1 MKEIMEYLK
10 VRYCSEK
17 GQGIMEYALILAFV
31 VVVAAAI
38 GNGGALQ
45 TKVKAVFSSLS
56 NLFGTNSASN

>member
-38 GNGGALQ
+38 ANGGDLR
-45 TKVKAVFSSLS
+45 TKVAKAFTDMADK
-56 NLFGTNSASN
+56 FGN

>member
-17 GQGIMEYALILAFV
+17 GQGIMEYALIMAFV

-38 GNGGALQ
+38 GSGSDLQ
-45 TKVKAVFSSLS
+45 TKVKAVFASLCG
-56 NLFGTNSASN
+56 LFGANAPT

>member
-38 GNGGALQ
+38 GTGGDLQ
-45 TKVKAVFSSLS
+45 TKVKAVFD
-56 NLFGTNSASN
+56 NLVKLF

>member
-17 GQGIMEYALILAFV
+17 GQGIMEYALIMAFV

-38 GNGGALQ
+38 GAQGDLQ
-45 TKVKAVFSSLS
+45 GKVGNVFNSLS
-56 NLFGTNSASN
+56 GMFH